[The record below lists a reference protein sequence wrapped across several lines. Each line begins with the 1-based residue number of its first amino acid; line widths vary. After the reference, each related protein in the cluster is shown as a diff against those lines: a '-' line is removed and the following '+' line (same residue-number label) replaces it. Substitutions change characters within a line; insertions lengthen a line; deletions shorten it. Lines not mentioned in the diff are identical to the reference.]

1 MDDYTPT
8 TEEVRL
14 LVVDGRWNTGAV
26 DAVMFDRWLAER
38 DREVAERAWAEGAQW
53 AAVELQ
59 AIERVENQWVG
70 RVTTRIGWVSH
81 PPQNYRMKGTPP
93 MADEL
98 SGDWKQTH
106 ANEASASIKH
116 ELVEGVIEEF
126 MDNINVADEGLPA
139 YGIRKVAHYAATV
152 ARAHALGFDPNLLR
166 QSPAGATSHQLHLAA
181 MAVTLGVPVHMI
193 EDAPNSGEADR
204 G

>member
-81 PPQNYRMKGTPP
+81 PPQNYRMKGTLH
-93 MADEL
+93 DRGRG
-98 SGDWKQTH
+98 GDDQ
-106 ANEASASIKH
+106 
-116 ELVEGVIEEF
+116 
-126 MDNINVADEGLPA
+126 
-139 YGIRKVAHYAATV
+139 
-152 ARAHALGFDPNLLR
+152 
-166 QSPAGATSHQLHLAA
+166 ATS
-181 MAVTLGVPVHMI
+181 
-193 EDAPNSGEADR
+193 R
-204 G
+204 GALDSATCSSPIFTQ